1 MCLTPSAHTKFIKKN
16 QPRNEMHCTGFF
28 PVKTVKHG
36 LNLNCRR
43 NKKEREREGGPE
55 DGLSCKLISNGN
67 LVFRVRAH
75 VCETDRRARWEGGGG
90 ESKEKEGKIQF
101 QITCACGAVW
111 VGKC

>member
-43 NKKEREREGGPE
+43 NKKERERGRPRGRAELQAHFKWE
-55 DGLSCKLISNGN
+55 SGLQGTS
-67 LVFRVRAH
+67 
-75 VCETDRRARWEGGGG
+75 
-90 ESKEKEGKIQF
+90 
-101 QITCACGAVW
+101 TCM
-111 VGKC
+111 